1 MTNHEINEALAV
13 LGATTDL
20 LEDAFIKSEGEC
32 TEETDA
38 LERQKAALETLLKEE
53 GIDALGRWLKG
64 KEDEKRTIQDEKKAL
79 DKKIR
84 SIDNTISYIKS
95 QIRRIMDAT
104 GETKAKGLC
113 YSFTAYSSEKS
124 SVNMETLDF
133 DYLDDV
139 TEAARNAGLPDFC
152 DVAIVTNATRVKEY
166 FKALGV
172 PPSYLT
178 TSTEET
184 VRFTKPRK
192 AKEEE

>member
-1 MTNHEINEALAV
+1 MTNHDINEALTV

-20 LEDAFIKSEGEC
+20 LEDAFIESEGEC

-64 KEDEKRTIQDEKKAL
+64 KEDEKRTIQDEKKVL
-79 DKKIR
+79 DKKVK
-84 SIDNTISYIKS
+84 SIDNTIAYIKS

-113 YSFTAYSSEKS
+113 YSFTAATSSTVTADAALIKERYGDRADFALRAAGIPEYIGFTLKGLS
-124 SVNMETLDF
+124 SAVPEGED
-133 DYLDDV
+133 
-139 TEAARNAGLPDFC
+139 LPDVF
-152 DVAIVTNATRVKEY
+152 TRE
-166 FKALGV
+166 
-172 PPSYLT
+172 
-178 TSTEET
+178 TEET